1 MNILATTE
9 IDLALGFIGLEE
21 DWNTTMRLYPDVN
34 LDAAATNK
42 SVIDAS
48 STKAQ
53 SVQSNLISLI
63 LSGSPAIFSRQSA
76 SQYYLNIEQLSVMY
90 FLDDVKFNTIM
101 GRVLN
106 KTAYNVVINPVTRK
120 PRIQFASV
128 RSICQCVCGFKA
140 HHGFFG
146 FFYCVSEKHA
156 LQFWMRS

>member
-1 MNILATTE
+1 VNILATTE
-9 IDLALGFIGLEE
+9 IDLALGLIGLEE

-53 SVQSNLISLI
+53 SIQSNLISLI

-106 KTAYNVVINPVTRK
+106 KTAYNVVMNPVTRK

-128 RSICQCVCGFKA
+128 RSICQCVDSKLIMF
-140 HHGFFG
+140 FFG
-146 FFYCVSEKHA
+146 FLLC
-156 LQFWMRS
+156 Q